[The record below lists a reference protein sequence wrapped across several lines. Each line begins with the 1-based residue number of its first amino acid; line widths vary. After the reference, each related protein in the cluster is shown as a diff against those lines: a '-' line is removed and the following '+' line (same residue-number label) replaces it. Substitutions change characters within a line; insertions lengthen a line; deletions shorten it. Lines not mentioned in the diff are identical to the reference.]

1 MKTYEIVCEGMVSR
15 TIMVDANDLS
25 EAVSQARKEF
35 SLLVGA
41 REEDVEVADI
51 YENNLFN
58 RR

>member
-1 MKTYEIVCEGMVSR
+1 MVSR

-41 REEDVEVADI
+41 KEEDVEVADI

>member
-1 MKTYEIVCEGMVSR
+1 MKTYEITCEGMVSR

-41 REEDVEVADI
+41 KEEDVEVADI